1 MSAQPTTSLLDWRR
15 LVVACLVAGVAWIV
29 CEVLGGLAFLAAG
42 IRLWR
47 YHLLPIWFDIT
58 SPIVW
63 LFAATLIVPLSL
75 VFEHYCTRGL
85 AGSRRLLRV
94 AVFVAIIGPVLEVLI
109 NEFVFKPFAGH
120 GLYEYTV
127 LATFH
132 GSGSLLSPFYYLTLL
147 IHIPVTDRVLHT

>member
-1 MSAQPTTSLLDWRR
+1 MGQPTPSHVNGRR
-15 LVVACLVAGVAWIV
+15 VVMACLVAGLAWIV

-42 IRLWR
+42 IRLWH
-47 YHLLPIWFDIT
+47 YNLLPIWFDIT

-63 LFAATLIVPLSL
+63 VFAATLIVPLSL

-85 AGSRRLLRV
+85 AGTSRLLRV
-94 AVFVAIIGPVLEVLI
+94 AVFVAIVGPVLEVLI
-109 NEFVFKPFAGH
+109 NEFAFKPLAGQ

-132 GSGSLLSPFYYLTLL
+132 GSGSVLSPFYYLTLL
-147 IHIPVTDRVLHT
+147 IHIPVTDRVLRH

>member
-1 MSAQPTTSLLDWRR
+1 MSGQPTRPQFDWRR
-15 LVVACLVAGVAWIV
+15 VVAACLIAGLTWIV

-63 LFAATLIVPLSL
+63 MFAATLIVPLSL

-85 AGSRRLLRV
+85 TGRHRLLRV

-109 NEFVFKPFAGH
+109 NEFAFKPLAGA

-132 GSGSLLSPFYYLTLL
+132 GSGSVLSPFYYLTLL
-147 IHIPVTDRVLHT
+147 IHIPVTDRVLNA

>member
-1 MSAQPTTSLLDWRR
+1 MSAQPTPSAFDWRR
-15 LVVACLVAGVAWIV
+15 VVAACLVAGVAWIV

-42 IRLWR
+42 VRLWR

-75 VFEHYCTRGL
+75 LFEHYCTRGL
-85 AGSRRLLRV
+85 TGGRRLIRV
-94 AVFVAIIGPVLEVLI
+94 AAFVAVIGPVLEVLI
-109 NEFVFKPFAGH
+109 NEFAFKPLAGQ

-147 IHIPVTDRVLHT
+147 IHIPVTDRVLRT